1 MQFSQADSIAR
12 SRTEGSN
19 SDDGRGTRVERFVPM
34 GKRAGNGA
42 GPGYIGNEISSA
54 NGLRTFLR
62 PSPPTELDSFV
73 ESGRLADARNHGNGR
88 HGTPLQNAS
97 RRASAKI
104 NLEAYWQ
111 PSHHRSGWRYALD
124 SLRSLHSPRGV
135 LFDGFIE
142 KKFVW
147 GADPGERH
155 NGWTPYTKPW
165 VGVLHNPPGI
175 PDWFNLNGQS
185 PVDIL
190 RTSHWQQSMAS
201 CCGIFTLSD
210 YLKTW
215 LEPRVPVRV
224 CSLFHPTEIP
234 DQQFSMED
242 YRRNKEKKIVQVG
255 WWLRKFQSLYRLRVK
270 GFRKLLLDLG
280 QSWIDDIRHVELNMA
295 EDYDY
300 NSVELSPYLN
310 NEQYDSLLSKNL
322 VFLHLYDSSANNA
335 LIECIARSTP
345 VLVNPLPAVV
355 EYLGPDYPFYFQTLE
370 EAAGKAEDE
379 SLVRAAHEYLKDKPL
394 REKLTGA
401 NFMRSLVDS
410 EIYQRLP
417 DPQPMYWHSRN
428 GR

>member
-1 MQFSQADSIAR
+1 M
-12 SRTEGSN
+12 
-19 SDDGRGTRVERFVPM
+19 
-34 GKRAGNGA
+34 
-42 GPGYIGNEISSA
+42 
-54 NGLRTFLR
+54 
-62 PSPPTELDSFV
+62 ELDSFGD
-73 ESGRLADARNHGNGR
+73 SARLSRARTQGNGR
-88 HGTPLQNAS
+88 QGTQFHDAS

-155 NGWTPYTKPW
+155 NGWTPYTRPW

-185 PVDIL
+185 PFDIL
-190 RTSHWQQSMAS
+190 RTPQWQQSMAS
-201 CCGIFTLSD
+201 CCGIFTLSN

-215 LEPRVPVRV
+215 LEQRVPVPV
-224 CSLFHPTEIP
+224 CSLFHPTEVP
-234 DQQFSMED
+234 EQQFSMEG
-242 YRRNKEKKIVQVG
+242 YRRNREKKIVQVG
-255 WWLRKFQSLYRLRVK
+255 WWLRKFQSLYRLRVT

-280 QSWIDDIRHVELNMA
+280 QSWIDDIRQVELTMA
-295 EDYDY
+295 EDYDPS
-300 NSVELSPYLN
+300 SVELSPYLD

-345 VLVNPLPAVV
+345 VLVNPLPPVV

-379 SLVRAAHEYLKDKPL
+379 ALVQATHEYLKHKPL
-394 REKLTGA
+394 RERLTGA
-401 NFMRSLVDS
+401 NFLRSLVES
-410 EIYQRLP
+410 EIYRHLP
-417 DPQPMYWHSRN
+417 EPQPLDWHLHN